1 MNQKDFNFLINYLAL
16 IFIYLDLKLTYYLN
30 LIPSTSL
37 SVSFLQV
44 TDLNPIKVQNYSFL
58 ISPDLINILSL
69 ISQSFIVLSIEEPLF
84 NKFNLQIIIQLCIK
98 EKQLL

>member
-1 MNQKDFNFLINYLAL
+1 MDFNFFNNYLAL
-16 IFIYLDLKLTYYLN
+16 MLLYFDLKLTYYLN